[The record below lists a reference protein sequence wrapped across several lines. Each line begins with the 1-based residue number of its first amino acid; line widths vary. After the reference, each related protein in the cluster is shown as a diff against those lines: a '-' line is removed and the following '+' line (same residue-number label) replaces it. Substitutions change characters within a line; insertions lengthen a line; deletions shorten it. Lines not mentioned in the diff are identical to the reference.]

1 MFIKEFV
8 MFAANESLN
17 KYFGLESEGNWSIAQ
32 RF

>member
-8 MFAANESLN
+8 MFAVHESLN
-17 KYFGLESEGNWSIAQ
+17 KFFGLESEGNWSIAQ